1 MTRGPG
7 RALRLARLREQL
19 IDRPRGVGELARSQ
33 GVTRRTIERDLQT
46 LRDEMGVP
54 VEVDDQHRYSI
65 ESAPSLLNDVEA
77 LATYSA
83 VRLLLHTGI
92 GEQHYRSSMTKL
104 ARQLPE
110 PARSTLL
117 NSVEKLRSA
126 PKDRVLDQ
134 VAQAWFQRRVLRCRY
149 RSQGRPKPVKRDLEI
164 YFFELNRDNH
174 EPYVLAYDRTERKK
188 ILVLKLARMSDVRL
202 LDETYEVP
210 DDFDADELL
219 GNAFG
224 IVVGEEVWVTLR
236 VSADAAPRMREMTGA
251 GLVIDGDTPDGGI
264 IARRRGTLDDTGRAL
279 ELMPWILGWGANI
292 EVLDPPEVR
301 QSIAEALRRAAS
313 LYHGA

>member
-149 RSQGRPKPVKRDLEI
+149 RSQGRPNPVKRDLKI

-251 GLVIDGDTPDGGI
+251 GLVIEGDTPDGGI

-279 ELMPWILGWGANI
+279 ELMPWILGWGGNI